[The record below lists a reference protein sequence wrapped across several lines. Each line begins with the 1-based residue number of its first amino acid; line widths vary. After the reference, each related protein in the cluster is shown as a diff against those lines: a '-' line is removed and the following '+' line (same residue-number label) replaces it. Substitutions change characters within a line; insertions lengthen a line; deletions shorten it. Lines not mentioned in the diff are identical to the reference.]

1 MTISIE
7 HNVDMSAYN
16 TLGVPCRAANF
27 CNVYSREQTIE
38 AAEYAASKNLAVLTL
53 GLGTNVV
60 LSADW
65 PGLVLRQ
72 CSSGWE
78 TLEEDDER
86 VVLKVAAGEN
96 WHQFVHECLTRG
108 FFGLENLALI
118 PGTVGGAPVQNI
130 GAYGTEISEYI
141 REVSVVNL
149 DDFSTSTL
157 TNAECNFSYRES
169 EFKQSLKDRVIIT
182 DVTFELSKEKML
194 SLDFPALF
202 EHFQNVEPAG
212 IDPWAIFNAVVEI
225 RSGKLPDPS
234 VIPNVGSFFKNPTTS
249 RARVE
254 ELLRLHAD
262 MPVYD
267 SGIDRFKIPAAWLIE
282 RCGWKGKELHG
293 IAMHDK
299 HALVLVNPKG
309 RTGAEILEFARKVAD
324 SVYRKFDIALELEPV
339 VYP

>member
-1 MTISIE
+1 MTVSIE
-7 HNVDMSAYN
+7 HNIELSAFN
-16 TLGVPCRAANF
+16 TLGVPCRAGSF
-27 CNVYSREQTIE
+27 CNVYSREQAIE
-38 AAEYAASKNLAVLTL
+38 AAEYATNKNLAVLTL

-65 PGLVLRQ
+65 PGLVIRQ
-72 CSSGWE
+72 RSSGWE

-118 PGTVGGAPVQNI
+118 PGTVGGAPIQNI
-130 GAYGTEISEYI
+130 GAYGTEVSETI

-149 DDFSTSTL
+149 DDLSTTTL

-182 DVTFELSKEKML
+182 DVTFELSKEKIL

-202 EHFQNVEPAG
+202 EYFQNVEPAT

-225 RSGKLPDPS
+225 RSAKLPDPG
-234 VIPNVGSFFKNPTTS
+234 VVPNVGSFFKNPTTS
-249 RARVE
+249 RTRVE
-254 ELLRLHAD
+254 ELLRLYAD
-262 MPVYD
+262 MPVFD
-267 SGIDRFKIPAAWLIE
+267 SGTDRFKIPAAWLIE
-282 RCGWKGKELHG
+282 RCGWKGKELLG

-299 HALVLVNPKG
+299 HALVLVNPEG
-309 RTGAEILEFARKVAD
+309 RTGTEILEFARKVAD